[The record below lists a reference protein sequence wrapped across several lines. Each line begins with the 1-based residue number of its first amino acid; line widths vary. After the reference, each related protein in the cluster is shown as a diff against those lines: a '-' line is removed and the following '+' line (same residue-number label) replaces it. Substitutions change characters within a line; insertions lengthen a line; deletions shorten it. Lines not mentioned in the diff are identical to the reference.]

1 MRIKGYIDFKATHE
15 DWSEYKLK
23 DGGILRARF
32 ILIKVF
38 DEGEYDE
45 HGNPVYG
52 INSIN
57 AVGVLVPEKLRGNP
71 SKEKYDRSELEKSIV
86 EEDMEFEKIKEGWNT
101 YELENGA
108 KISIKLVLVSV
119 SRTNK
124 FDSKGEPIYIFN
136 IQPLMKGKIP
146 EELKKKPGQGE
157 TYGKNRN
164 S

>member
-1 MRIKGYIDFKATHE
+1 LRVKGYIDFKATHE
-15 DWSEYKLK
+15 DWSEYKLA
-23 DGGILRARF
+23 DGTILKARF
-32 ILIKVF
+32 VLIKVV

-57 AVGVLVPEKLRGNP
+57 AVGVLVPEKLRGEP
-71 SKEKYDRSELEKSIV
+71 SETKYSRSELEASIV
-86 EEDMEFEKIKEGWNT
+86 DEDIEFEKIKEGWNT

-108 KISIKLVLVSV
+108 KISVKLVLVSV

-124 FDSKGEPIYIFN
+124 FDSRGEPIYIFN

-146 EELKKKPGQGE
+146 EKLKKKVE
-157 TYGKNRN
+157 
-164 S
+164 